1 MLRKLRKNMK
11 FIIISLVAF
20 FGISIFYGLGQY
32 RSSGGQSQ
40 TYYIAEVNESGI
52 TSDQLQN
59 AFLNAISQYDDTLL
73 SSLDQSAIVSFKKN
87 ILNQLIDYELFYQ
100 QAQKE
105 KVEISNDEIDLEID
119 KIKDNFSSPEEFNAA
134 LKSNNITLAQLNE
147 DIKRQLMINQVLEET
162 KNQVTITD
170 EELLEY
176 YNENKESFFEP
187 EQVHARHILVE
198 TEEEANNLLLQ
209 LKEGLTD
216 FAELAKEKSIGPS
229 APSGGDLG
237 FFTGGQMVK
246 EFEDAAFSL
255 ESGEISDV
263 VQTEFGYHIIKC
275 EEKKEE
281 YSPTFEE
288 AKERISN
295 TLSSQRENEAISALI
310 SRLREEAAIVY
321 NYDFDAEIES
331 LKASAEESQPTDSAE
346 QVTSEETVIEEITET
361 DEVKNTSEDN

>member
-1 MLRKLRKNMK
+1 MLRALRKNMK
-11 FIIISLVAF
+11 FIIILLVAF

-32 RSSGGQSQ
+32 RSSGNQRQS
-40 TYYIAEVNESGI
+40 YYIAEVNESGI

-59 AFLNAISQYDDTLL
+59 AFLNAISQYDDTVL
-73 SSLDQSAIVSFKKN
+73 SSLDQPAIVSFKKN
-87 ILNQLIDYELFYQ
+87 ILNQLIDYELLYQ
-100 QAQKE
+100 QAQKD
-105 KVEISNDEIDLEID
+105 KVKISNDEIDLEIY
-119 KIKDNFSSPEEFNAA
+119 KIKDNFSSTEEFDEA
-134 LKSNNITLAQLNE
+134 LTANNITLVRLKG
-147 DIKRQLMINQVLEET
+147 DIERQLMINSVLQET
-162 KNQVTITD
+162 RNQVSISD

-176 YNENKESFFEP
+176 YNQNKESLLEP

-198 TEEEANNLLLQ
+198 TEEEANILLLQ

-237 FFTGGQMVK
+237 FFTRGQMVK
-246 EFEDAAFSL
+246 EFEDAAFAL
-255 ESGEISDV
+255 QPGGISEA
-263 VQTEFGYHIIKC
+263 VQTQFGYHIIKC

-295 TLSSQRENEAISALI
+295 TLSSQRENEAISVLI

-331 LKASAEESQPTDSAE
+331 LKASAEESQPTDSTE
-346 QVTSEETVIEEITET
+346 QITSEETVSEEVTESE
-361 DEVKNTSEDN
+361 EVKDTSQDN

>member
-1 MLRKLRKNMK
+1 MK
-11 FIIISLVAF
+11 IILIVVIAAF
-20 FGISIFYGLGQY
+20 GVSIFYGLGQY
-32 RSSGGQSQ
+32 RSSGGQKR

-52 TSDQLQN
+52 TSNQLQKT
-59 AFLNAISQYDDTLL
+59 FLNAISQYDDTVL
-73 SSLDQSAIVSFKKN
+73 SSLDQPAIVSFKKN

-105 KVEISNDEIDLEID
+105 KIKISNDEIDLEID
-119 KIKDNFSSPEEFNAA
+119 KIKVNFSSPEEFNET
-134 LKSNNITLAQLNE
+134 LKANDITLDLLKD
-147 DIKRQLMINQVLEET
+147 DIKRQLMINKVLEET

-176 YNENKESFFEP
+176 YNENKESLFEP

-198 TEEEANNLLLQ
+198 TEEEANILLLQ

-237 FFTGGQMVK
+237 FFTRGQMVK
-246 EFEDAAFSL
+246 EFEDAAFAL
-255 ESGEISDV
+255 EQGEISDV

-288 AKERISN
+288 AKEKISN
-295 TLSSQRENEAISALI
+295 TLRSQRENEAISTLI
-310 SRLREEAAIVY
+310 SKLREEAVIVY

-331 LKASAEESQPTDSAE
+331 LKSSAEESQTPESTE
-346 QVTSEETVIEEITET
+346 QVTLEEETVSEKATET
-361 DEVKNTSEDN
+361 E